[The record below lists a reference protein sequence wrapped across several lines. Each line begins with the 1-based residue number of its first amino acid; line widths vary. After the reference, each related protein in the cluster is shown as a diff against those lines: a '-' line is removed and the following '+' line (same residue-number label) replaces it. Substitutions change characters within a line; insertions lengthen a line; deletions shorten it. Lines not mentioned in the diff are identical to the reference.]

1 MNKKANATTV
11 AIKDRLHTCGLCHYS
26 VPEYYGKMIGKYFIC
41 AECLFKIGEKEV
53 RLRLGLNKRNE
64 HHRGETNA
72 INP

>member
-1 MNKKANATTV
+1 MTKKVNASTV
-11 AIKDRLHTCGLCHYS
+11 AITDRLHTCGLCHYS
-26 VPEYYGKMIGKYFIC
+26 VPEYYGKMIGKYYVC
-41 AECLFKIGEKEV
+41 AECLFKLGEQEV